1 MNSNTE
7 HESLVSEILSL
18 AKSER
23 IKRLVINY
31 KITTQELIFIRDGLI
46 KVKEMKEK
54 IQRIKQSRKRSL
66 DPCRSS
72 TNTNG

>member
-18 AKSER
+18 AKSEGV
-23 IKRLVINY
+23 KRLVINY

-72 TNTNG
+72 TKTNG